1 MIDSSLRERVRVGA
15 AVLLVGWVCVGC
27 GAFGSMREHQEQL
40 AAARLEIQAN
50 RLDVAVTHLERAIA
64 ANPGD
69 ARGHLLLADLH
80 RRLKHDDEFARNV
93 RRALLVDPRSPD
105 AALANAGLL
114 AESGDLPRALALLDE
129 AAGRN
134 PNRPEIHWGR
144 GLLLLRG
151 GDSHTLLESA
161 LQLVEYAD
169 ATREGDLRI
178 GGLLLVA
185 IARQRID
192 PIDPQALTDFCD
204 AAKIDPDVAMGAGEE
219 LAGAGADKD
228 LLTLADRCANATEPD
243 AAAALVAAYVTL
255 RGGNAERTIAIA
267 DGALARLK
275 TQGAMASSRRALDLD
290 VLAARAHL
298 ELGQGG
304 AAAARLGAQARARP
318 DLDGLWRMYADAAF
332 ASRSLDVLDQLKTD
346 VADAA
351 EQTEDPALLE
361 LFAQIARGVE
371 QAQRPR

>member
-1 MIDSSLRERVRVGA
+1 MIETSLRERVRVGA
-15 AVLLVGWVCVGC
+15 AVLLVGIGCAGC
-27 GAFGSMREHQEQL
+27 GAFGSLREHQEQL
-40 AAARLEIQAN
+40 AAARAEIQAN

-69 ARGHLLLADLH
+69 ARGHLLLADVQ
-80 RRLKHDDEFARNV
+80 RRLKHDDEFDRNV
-93 RRALLVDPRSPD
+93 RRALLVDPGSPD
-105 AALANAGLL
+105 AVLANAGLL
-114 AESGDLPRALALLDE
+114 AESGDLPRALALLDG
-129 AAGRN
+129 AADRH

-151 GDSHTLLESA
+151 GDPHSLLEAA

-204 AAKIDPDVAMGAGEE
+204 AAKIEPDVAMGAGEE

-228 LLTLADRCANATEPD
+228 LLTLADRCASSSEPD
-243 AAAALVAAYVTL
+243 ANAALVSAYVTL
-255 RGGNAERTIAIA
+255 RGGNADRAIAIA
-267 DGALARLK
+267 DGVLSRLK
-275 TQGAMASSRRALDLD
+275 TQGAMATSRIALDLD

-304 AAAARLGAQARARP
+304 AAAARLAAQARARP

-332 ASRSLDVLDQLKTD
+332 ASRSADVMNQLKAD
-346 VADAA
+346 LADAA
-351 EQTEDPALLE
+351 DQTKDPALLE
-361 LFAQIARGVE
+361 LFAQIARAVE
-371 QAQRPR
+371 QALHPR

>member
-1 MIDSSLRERVRVGA
+1 MIGTSLRGRLRA
-15 AVLLVGWVCVGC
+15 CSAVLLLVQCCIGC
-27 GAFGSMREHQEQL
+27 GAFGSLREQQEQM
-40 AAARLEIQAN
+40 AAARQEIQAN
-50 RLDVAVTHLERAIA
+50 RLEVAVGHLERAIA
-64 ANPGD
+64 ANPGE
-69 ARGHLLLADLH
+69 ARGHLLLADVQ
-80 RRLKHDDEFARNV
+80 RRLKRTDEFDRSV

-105 AALANAGLL
+105 AVLANAGLR
-114 AESGDLPRALALLDE
+114 AESGDLAGALSLLDD
-129 AAGRN
+129 AAARH
-134 PNRPEIHWGR
+134 PDRPEIHWGR

-151 GDSHTLLESA
+151 GDPHAALESA

-192 PIDPQALTDFCD
+192 PIDEQALTDFCT
-204 AAKIDPDVAMGAGEE
+204 AATTEPDVAIGASEE
-219 LAGAGADKD
+219 LAGAGGDAD
-228 LLTLADRCANATEPD
+228 LIELARRCAQQDAPAPD
-243 AAAALVAAYVTL
+243 AALVAAYVFL
-255 RGGNAERTIAIA
+255 RGGDAERAIA
-267 DGALARLK
+267 LADIVLARLRSE
-275 TQGAMASSRRALDLD
+275 GAMATSRVALDLD

-318 DLDGLWRMYADAAF
+318 DLAGLWRMYADAAF
-332 ASRSLDVLDQLKTD
+332 SSRSAEVLGQLKID

-351 EQTEDPALLE
+351 EHTEDPALLE

-371 QAQRPR
+371 QALRPR